1 MTNKKYILGKNHELI
16 ETDLMTWARFF
27 EDINNLR
34 VAYDII
40 GDVEVSTVFLG
51 IDHNF
56 GKGEPLLFETM
67 IFGGDRDGEQ
77 ERYHTWE
84 DAEQRHKEIVE
95 EFSSPE
101 RKL

>member
-1 MTNKKYILGKNHELI
+1 MYKFRGD
-16 ETDLMTWARFF
+16 TD
-27 EDINNLR
+27 
-34 VAYDII
+34 V
-40 GDVEVSTVFLG
+40 
-51 IDHNF
+51 
-56 GKGEPLLFETM
+56 
-67 IFGGDRDGEQ
+67 GGDRDEEQ